1 MTKPTADNERIK
13 RAYCDYLR
21 DAMGRDEATI
31 DRVVASIARFESSTR
46 NRDFKRFNRGQ
57 AVSFKR
63 RLAEAVNGRTGE
75 RLSKSTVFATVRDLR
90 AFFLWLAREPGF
102 RSHIDYGDAD
112 YFSLSDKDVAIA
124 RARRERDVPSLE
136 QCQRALAAMPVD
148 TLLARRDRALFAL
161 AIITAARIGALASFR
176 LGHVN
181 VAAGYVDQDA
191 RTVRTKAAKTFRTF
205 FMPVDN
211 TARSIVA
218 DWVSELASDH
228 LWGPADPLFPKT
240 QMGLAADGGF
250 APVGIMR
257 EGWASGARARDI
269 IQGAFSAVGLPKFH
283 PHSIR
288 HALIR
293 HATTLDLTPEEM
305 KAWSQNLGHTDVL
318 TTFLSYG
325 QVPTHRQGE
334 LIRAASGARADAG
347 SMDDRALLEALTARL
362 SGKGVS
368 SAGPPDDATSQ
379 ERL

>member
-1 MTKPTADNERIK
+1 MTKPNANNERIK

-31 DRVVASIARFESSTR
+31 DRAVASIARFEASTR
-46 NRDFKRFNRGQ
+46 NRDFKRFHREQ
-57 AVSFKR
+57 AVAFKR
-63 RLAEAVNGRTGE
+63 KLAEAGNSRTGE

-102 RSHIDYGDAD
+102 RSHIDYSDAD

-136 QCQRALAAMPVD
+136 QCRRALAAMPAD
-148 TLLARRDRALFAL
+148 TLLARRDRALFAI

-176 LGHVN
+176 LGHIN
-181 VAAGYVDQDA
+181 VAEGYVDQDA
-191 RTVRTKAAKTFRTF
+191 RTVRTKGAKTFRTF
-205 FMPVDN
+205 FMPVDDN
-211 TARSIVA
+211 ARSIVT
-218 DWVSELASDH
+218 DWVSELVGDH

-250 APVGIMR
+250 APVGILR
-257 EGWASGARARDI
+257 EGWAWGGRARDI
-269 IQGAFSAVGLPKFH
+269 IQGAFSAIGLPKFH

-334 LIRAASGARADAG
+334 LIHAASAARVDPG
-347 SMDDRALLEALTARL
+347 PIDDRALLEALTERL
-362 SGKGVS
+362 SGKG
-368 SAGPPDDATSQ
+368 ALPAARPADPTSQ
-379 ERL
+379 GRL

>member
-1 MTKPTADNERIK
+1 MMKPNANNERIK

-31 DRVVASIARFESSTR
+31 DRVVASIARFEASTKSK
-46 NRDFKRFNRGQ
+46 DFKRFHRAQ
-57 AVSFKR
+57 AVAFKR
-63 RLAEAVNGRTGE
+63 HLAETGNSRTGE

-112 YFSLSDKDVAIA
+112 YFSLSEKDVAVA

-136 QCQRALAAMPVD
+136 QCRQALAAMPAT
-148 TLLARRDRALFAL
+148 TLLDRRDRALFAL

-176 LGHVN
+176 VGHIHVTE
-181 VAAGYVDQDA
+181 GYVDQDA
-191 RTVRTKAAKTFRTF
+191 RTVRTKGAKTFRTF
-205 FMPVDN
+205 FMPVSDN
-211 TARSIVA
+211 ARSIVT
-218 DWVSELASDH
+218 DWVSELTRDH
-228 LWGPADPLFPKT
+228 LWGPADRLFPKT
-240 QMGLAADGGF
+240 QMGLDTDGGF

-257 EGWASGARARDI
+257 EGWASGDRARDI
-269 IQGAFSAVGLPKFH
+269 IQAAFSAIGLPKFH

-305 KAWSQNLGHTDVL
+305 KAWSQNLGHTAVL
-318 TTFLSYG
+318 TTLLSYG

-334 LIRAASGARADAG
+334 LIQAAAG
-347 SMDDRALLEALTARL
+347 IRVGVGEIDDRALLEALALRL
-362 SGKGVS
+362 KGKGVLPAAW
-368 SAGPPDDATSQ
+368 AG
-379 ERL
+379 